1 MNVRPMV
8 PSDIPSLRAM
18 YELSGLDYTF
28 PDLRGP
34 LMESV
39 LVAVDD
45 NDVPLAAV
53 AAERIVQLYLL
64 VDETLSP
71 AGKLAIIRKMHQNM
85 EQVLCSKGYC
95 EANCFVP
102 PKLEKSFGRRL
113 MHTFGWVKNWP
124 SFARGF

>member
-1 MNVRPMV
+1 MNVRPLQ
-8 PSDIPSLRAM
+8 PSDIPTLRQM

-39 LVAVDD
+39 LVVVDD
-45 NDVPLAAV
+45 NDVPMAAV
-53 AAERIVQLYLL
+53 AAERIIQLYLL
-64 VDETLSP
+64 VDESLGP
-71 AGKLAIIRKMHQNM
+71 AAKLAIIRKLHQNM
-85 EQVLCSKGYC
+85 QEMLCSKGYC

-113 MHTFGWVKNWP
+113 MKTFGWVKNWP